1 MTEYILSSEA
11 LTHLL
16 VRPHPDSWR
25 QSPEAALW
33 PPDAL
38 AQAILALEED
48 SFTSENLLTATGM
61 SRVSVRKYL
70 KHLTDAQL
78 LEESFHY
85 GQIGRPSFRYR
96 CLDRVALQRLAQG

>member
-1 MTEYILSSEA
+1 M
-11 LTHLL
+11 
-16 VRPHPDSWR
+16 
-25 QSPEAALW
+25 
-33 PPDAL
+33 

-85 GQIGRPSFRYR
+85 GRSAGRRSAIAASTV
-96 CLDRVALQRLAQG
+96 LLQQLAQG